1 MPHQPSTDWREIIA
15 PGEEQRYAAYATQ
28 FSEMQARKSAKYG
41 TGRALHRKQ
50 ILGLPAKLEVL
61 PSLPDYAA
69 GGLFAKTG
77 EYQALVRL
85 SNGGSAHAPDKV
97 PDIRGFSFKVLGVKG
112 ASALG
117 GDTDSQD
124 FLLINREVFGMRGSE
139 DFAGLVKAA
148 EGGPSGLLKHF
159 VRKHGLFG
167 GFRTLKGLQGSMGKP
182 FHGFAAHTF
191 FSSAPIACGKYAVRV
206 RLQPETGNGAPA
218 TSSDDWA
225 NDILSRLEKSPLSYN
240 LQLQFFVSEKLTP
253 IEDAS
258 VNWEERDAPYI
269 TVGKLTIPR
278 LSEWTNERSA
288 IQDRTEQGIFDPWCA
303 LVEHRPLGDVM
314 RARKVVYYESQKN
327 RLAVQ

>member
-1 MPHQPSTDWREIIA
+1 MPHQPSTDWREHIA
-15 PGEEQRYAAYATQ
+15 PGEAERYAEYARQ
-28 FSEMQARKSAKYG
+28 FSEMQQRKSAKYG
-41 TGRALHRKQ
+41 NGRALHRKQ
-50 ILGLPAKLEVL
+50 ILGLPAKLSILGNL
-61 PSLPDYAA
+61 PEYAQA
-69 GGLFAKTG
+69 GLFAKAG
-77 EYQALVRL
+77 EYHALVRL
-85 SNGGSAHAPDKV
+85 SNGGSASAPDKV

-117 GDTDSQD
+117 GETDSQD

-167 GFRTLKGLQGSMGKP
+167 GFRTLKGLQGSMSKP

-206 RLQPETGNGAPA
+206 RLQPETSNGAPA

-225 NDILSRLEKSPLSYN
+225 ADVLSRLEKSSLSYN
-240 LQLQFFVSEKLTP
+240 LQVQFFVNEKLTP

-258 VNWEERDAPYI
+258 VNWEERDAPYV
-269 TVGKLTIPR
+269 TVGKLTIPH
-278 LSEWTNERSA
+278 LSDWTGERGA
-288 IQDRTEQGIFDPWCA
+288 IQERTEKGIFDPWCA

-327 RLAVQ
+327 RLAAQ